1 MSRGI
6 SARVGFFLFARSHA
20 QLQYYLRVEDSR
32 RAANDQLL
40 APKHIAQPQAN
51 IVAIRSRRGL
61 P

>member
-1 MSRGI
+1 MPRGI

-20 QLQYYLRVEDSR
+20 QLQYCLSVEDSR

-40 APKHIAQPQAN
+40 ASKRIAQPETN
-51 IVAIRSRRGL
+51 IVAIHSRRGQ